1 MSRQVIPTSLSV
13 GLATG
18 LYGLSFGAIGS
29 AAGLG
34 VPAVMLLSL
43 LMFFG
48 RESICICWNHRCRGS
63 TNHRN
68 FVGLANGRPEL
79 FLWTPIEFRNRP

>member
-1 MSRQVIPTSLSV
+1 MSRQVISTSLSV

-18 LYGLSFGAIGS
+18 LYGVSFGAIGS

-34 VPAVMLLSL
+34 VPSVMLLSL
-43 LMFFG
+43 VMFSA
-48 RESICICWNHRCRGS
+48 RVNLHLLDHRGWGS

-68 FVGLANGRPEL
+68 FVGLADGCPKL
-79 FLWTPIEFRNRP
+79 FLWTSIECRDWS

>member
-43 LMFFG
+43 LMFSA
-48 RESICICWNHRCRGS
+48 RVNLHLLESSLPGEHQS
-63 TNHRN
+63 
-68 FVGLANGRPEL
+68 PQ
-79 FLWTPIEFRNRP
+79 FRRLG